1 MKYILYQISGLS
13 MRKKQ
18 VIMLITNFILF
29 DAILELFYSI
39 RFRDIYLLYVS
50 NFPVKN
56 QNKTINK
63 VELLF
68 N

>member
-1 MKYILYQISGLS
+1 

-39 RFRDIYLLYVS
+39 RFRDIYLLYGS
-50 NFPVKN
+50 NFPAKN